1 MNTPLTAFFC
11 LRCSCRLGVWPETAR
26 GIAPCCAACAALP
39 PTVHAGWTTPPPA
52 RLGQSA
58 AERRRDVA

>member
-1 MNTPLTAFFC
+1 MNTPMTTFWC
-11 LRCSCRLGVWPETAR
+11 LRCGESLGRFPETAR

-39 PTVHAGWTTPPPA
+39 PTVHQGWTTTPPA

-58 AERRRDVA
+58 ADRRRAA